1 MAGKPVQRSRRL
13 LNEAIE
19 ALSSGRTEQ
28 ARLLL
33 AEMRR
38 TLTEAGLPVPALP
51 PDVATLWVSVT
62 ETQAAR
68 DASPPKTTAMADKS
82 RLHLIEAAELAAER
96 LVELMRSDGLF
107 GPEGIHSPER
117 QISLITTA
125 LQRGYGSMPAGAQRV
140 DPAALGDAFEAP
152 NQQSI
157 SRTLTAM
164 IRTNAEAKAQG
175 KLVDAEILANEHRA
189 SRRA

>member
-1 MAGKPVQRSRRL
+1 MNRNR
-13 LNEAIE
+13 
-19 ALSSGRTEQ
+19 Q

-38 TLTEAGLPVPALP
+38 TPTEAGLPVPALP

-62 ETQAAR
+62 ETQAAQ

-82 RLHLIEAAELAAER
+82 CLHLIEAAER
-96 LVELMRSDGLF
+96 LVQLMRSDGLF
-107 GPEGIHSPER
+107 GLEGILSPER
-117 QISLITTA
+117 QVSLITTA
-125 LQRGYGSMPAGAQRV
+125 LQRDYGSMPAGAQRI
-140 DPAALGDAFEAP
+140 DLAALGDASDAP
-152 NQQSI
+152 IQQSI
-157 SRTLTAM
+157 SRTLPAM

-175 KLVDAEILANEHRA
+175 KLVDAEALDEEHRA